1 MSPFLESLRYKS
13 HTQNLQDKLF
23 CPLGDPCTYTYHK
36 KLWAHS
42 TKALV
47 SSPRIWYCMMR
58 RAGRDCRTCA
68 NDSKIGR
75 INGDFDHFKLDFIH
89 PALDLDCLPCRLLS
103 LVGDLVGEISKNWS
117 HKTRP
122 DWSCRSWQ
130 CLCSITWRSVTL
142 QNTLI
147 SICFSTGRI
156 MLFLQNMSTHS
167 PPFKANFSGY
177 WDPWT
182 CSVRYTDSETPGK
195 TCMQSVLDVPVPKQR
210 QWFGSKRY
218 IAWVRTKG
226 LSSLKV
232 AKECQSWVSWGSMFH
247 QNGK

>member
-1 MSPFLESLRYKS
+1 MYIYVSQKAVGPLNEGSGLQPKDLVLHDAKGR
-13 HTQNLQDKLF
+13 QGLQDLCRWLQNWPNQRWFWQLQTGFHPPGLGLGLFALQVAEPGRWSGRGNQQKLK
-23 CPLGDPCTYTYHK
+23 PQ
-36 KLWAHS
+36 
-42 TKALV
+42 
-47 SSPRIWYCMMR
+47 
-58 RAGRDCRTCA
+58 
-68 NDSKIGR
+68 
-75 INGDFDHFKLDFIH
+75 
-89 PALDLDCLPCRLLS
+89 
-103 LVGDLVGEISKNWS
+103 
-117 HKTRP
+117 TRP

-232 AKECQSWVSWGSMFH
+232 AKECQSWVSWGSIRTDPMFH